1 MARHHAEWLSLVEVS
16 GPFLSVPVLSEVF
29 PAGLEKPADE
39 AEQARLLRLAYAEWQ
54 ASLADP
60 AIHRAWVRWVLE
72 RTLEL
77 PPNLLAEG
85 QALPPDLK
93 AKLADQA
100 EPLRPDLALLNPP
113 GRREAGQARLLV
125 QICPP
130 RQHLERPMGRQL
142 SPATGMMELLRATN
156 VRLGLVTNGEQWM
169 LVTALPDETGHGFLP
184 TGLASWYA
192 ELWLEERLTLQA
204 FRSLL
209 GAQRFFNAPDDQTLE
224 GMLKRSAQNQ
234 AAVTI
239 QLGEQVRRAVE
250 VLIQAMD
257 RVDRER
263 GHALLG
269 DVSEQDLYNAAL
281 TVMMRL
287 VFLFCAEER
296 GLLLLDEPLYHDQY
310 AVSTLRD
317 QLRQATQEEPEEAL
331 ERRTDAW
338 CRLLA
343 TFRAVHGGVESDQ
356 MALPAYGGHLF
367 DPDRY
372 PFLEGRAP
380 GTHWRETPANPLP
393 VDNRTVLH
401 LLEAL
406 QLLRE
411 RLPGGGLS
419 EARRLSYKALDI
431 EQIGHVYEGLLDHT
445 AKRAAGPV
453 LGLIGGAEVALEEL
467 EALAGKPA
475 SEVPAGHEAPLRGL
489 ERTLRPSGPGEPAQ
503 AGLVAQPSGAS
514 SDARPSGP
522 GEPAQAGLVAQPS
535 GAGLPAGA
543 SSDARLLAFLSE
555 RTGSK
560 APVLKRRL
568 ERAPSKEAA
577 MRLRT
582 ACENDDD
589 LYHRV
594 LTYIALLR
602 EDTFGR
608 PVVIP
613 TGSCYVTA
621 GEDRRSSGTHY
632 TPRELTDPL
641 ARYALEPLV
650 YDGPAEGKPQDE
662 WRLRPAWALLRLKV
676 CDLAMGSGAFLVQ
689 AARYLSERLLEAWAE
704 EEERLRQAGIPKPV
718 LTYEGLPARGGQS
731 EEVLPD
737 DPENRRADALRLICD
752 RCLYG
757 VDKNPMAVEMAK
769 LSLWLVTLA
778 KGRPFTFLD
787 HALRWGDSL
796 LGADERQLKTWS
808 LTPGDEQQLM
818 LLAEPVRRALETA
831 LKLRREIAERL
842 VQDVKEAEA
851 KERKLAEAEEAVALL
866 RLGCDL
872 LTASAL
878 APTPR
883 ERARLR
889 EGWRDRYLTALAWL
903 EEDRLRPYSA
913 EERAKANEERRKLR
927 QEADRLLAGRHPFHW
942 WLEFPE
948 VFHADARPADADALD
963 AALST
968 LVPPPSP
975 TAGAGLAAPPSP
987 TAGAGLV
994 PPPSLAAGA
1003 GLVAPPSLAAGAGPG
1018 VAALQPFAPGFHAI
1032 LGNPPF
1038 MGGQRITGT
1047 LGDEYREY
1055 LVEAL
1060 ADGKRGSADLCTYFF
1075 LRAGICC
1082 AQAAIWACWRRT
1094 RLPRAIPARS
1104 GWTGSPRKASASIAR
1119 CQAAPGLER
1128 LRWKWPISG
1137 CGMAPGKSSVYWMR
1151 G

>member
-1 MARHHAEWLSLVEVS
+1 MPFMSMARHHAEWLSLIEVS

-39 AEQARLLRLAYAEWQ
+39 VEQVRLLRLAYEEWRATQ
-54 ASLADP
+54 QEAKRAAP

-77 PPNLLAEG
+77 PRDLLAEG

-93 AKLADQA
+93 VKLADQG

-113 GRREAGQARLLV
+113 GRAERASDQREREGRDPAEASAPGRRPEAGKARLLV
-125 QICPP
+125 QVYPAG
-130 RQHLERPMGRQL
+130 QHLEKPVGKQL

-209 GAQRFFNAPDDQTLE
+209 GVQRFFNAPEDKTLE

-234 AAVTI
+234 AEVTI

-263 GHALLG
+263 GHALLAG
-269 DVSEQDLYNAAL
+269 VSEQDLYNAAL

-317 QLRQATQEEPEEAL
+317 QLRQAAHDQTEEVL

-356 MALPAYGGHLF
+356 MRLPAYGGHLF

-380 GTHWRETPANPLP
+380 GTRWRETPANPLP

-453 LGLIGGAEVALEEL
+453 LGLAGAKEIALEEL
-467 EALAGKPA
+467 EAARAKG
-475 SEVPAGHEAPLRGL
+475 EA
-489 ERTLRPSGPGEPAQ
+489 A
-503 AGLVAQPSGAS
+503 
-514 SDARPSGP
+514 
-522 GEPAQAGLVAQPS
+522 
-535 GAGLPAGA
+535 
-543 SSDARLLAFLSE
+543 LLALLE
-555 RTGSK
+555 EHTGSK

-568 ERAPSKEAA
+568 ERAPELSAA
-577 MRLRT
+577 MKLRT

-594 LTYIALLR
+594 LPYIELLR

-613 TGSCYVTA
+613 AGSFYVTA

-632 TPRELTDPL
+632 TPRSLTEPL
-641 ARYALEPLV
+641 TRCALEPLV
-650 YDGPAEGKPQDE
+650 YDGPADG
-662 WRLRPAWALLRLKV
+662 
-676 CDLAMGSGAFLVQ
+676 
-689 AARYLSERLLEAWAE
+689 
-704 EEERLRQAGIPKPV
+704 
-718 LTYEGLPARGGQS
+718 
-731 EEVLPD
+731 
-737 DPENRRADALRLICD
+737 RRNG
-752 RCLYG
+752 RC
-757 VDKNPMAVEMAK
+757 
-769 LSLWLVTLA
+769 
-778 KGRPFTFLD
+778 
-787 HALRWGDSL
+787 
-796 LGADERQLKTWS
+796 
-808 LTPGDEQQLM
+808 
-818 LLAEPVRRALETA
+818 
-831 LKLRREIAERL
+831 
-842 VQDVKEAEA
+842 
-851 KERKLAEAEEAVALL
+851 
-866 RLGCDL
+866 
-872 LTASAL
+872 
-878 APTPR
+878 
-883 ERARLR
+883 
-889 EGWRDRYLTALAWL
+889 
-903 EEDRLRPYSA
+903 
-913 EERAKANEERRKLR
+913 
-927 QEADRLLAGRHPFHW
+927 
-942 WLEFPE
+942 
-948 VFHADARPADADALD
+948 ARP
-963 AALST
+963 
-968 LVPPPSP
+968 
-975 TAGAGLAAPPSP
+975 G
-987 TAGAGLV
+987 
-994 PPPSLAAGA
+994 
-1003 GLVAPPSLAAGAGPG
+1003 
-1018 VAALQPFAPGFHAI
+1018 
-1032 LGNPPF
+1032 
-1038 MGGQRITGT
+1038 
-1047 LGDEYREY
+1047 
-1055 LVEAL
+1055 
-1060 ADGKRGSADLCTYFF
+1060 
-1075 LRAGICC
+1075 
-1082 AQAAIWACWRRT
+1082 
-1094 RLPRAIPARS
+1094 
-1104 GWTGSPRKASASIAR
+1104 R
-1119 CQAAPGLER
+1119 C
-1128 LRWKWPISG
+1128 
-1137 CGMAPGKSSVYWMR
+1137 
-1151 G
+1151 